1 MSFLAH
7 HRVFALEL
15 GSLRAQLSPHLSDR
29 LPCQGRPCGSSLEW
43 SHSSAS
49 DPVPCPGTQVEGQG
63 FICVFTA
70 EELEVPARYTRPF
83 DSLRQRQKQLLARCK
98 CACCRKRGRTRFVLN
113 VTYYYLVG
121 RTLLT
126 PSRHRRAFRGHSPPP
141 GFQTPPPPRGLCE
154 KDTQT
159 PRHDSPGLLSTFS
172 LCKSDLPERRPFADE
187 EIKAQQALGL
197 PPPSSNLGLWDSQ
210 HPWAPGL
217 FPRAL

>member
-98 CACCRKRGRTRFVLN
+98 CACCRKRGRKRFVLN

-126 PSRHRRAFRGHSPPP
+126 PSRHRRAFRGHSPPR
-141 GFQTPPPPRGLCE
+141 GFRHLPHPEGCARRTLRLQDMTVLGFCPLSHCARVTSQRDGRLQTR
-154 KDTQT
+154 KS
-159 PRHDSPGLLSTFS
+159 RHSRL
-172 LCKSDLPERRPFADE
+172 
-187 EIKAQQALGL
+187 
-197 PPPSSNLGLWDSQ
+197 
-210 HPWAPGL
+210 
-217 FPRAL
+217 